1 MILIALGSNL
11 GSAEGTPAQTIAAAL
26 AALRA
31 NEIEPVRVSRFY
43 CSEAWP
49 DPADPPFVNAVAQI
63 TTELSP
69 AMLLGRLHSIE
80 RQFGRE
86 RANRNAPRTLD
97 LDILDY
103 DGRVEGGPPV
113 LPHPRMETRAFVLI
127 PMAEIAPD
135 WRHPISGQSVAKL
148 VVQLPA
154 GTKRPEPLPLG
165 DAGD

>member
-11 GSAEGTPAQTIAAAL
+11 GSAAGAPAQTIAAAL

-86 RANRNAPRTLD
+86 
-97 LDILDY
+97 
-103 DGRVEGGPPV
+103 
-113 LPHPRMETRAFVLI
+113 
-127 PMAEIAPD
+127 
-135 WRHPISGQSVAKL
+135 
-148 VVQLPA
+148 
-154 GTKRPEPLPLG
+154 
-165 DAGD
+165 

>member
-1 MILIALGSNL
+1 
-11 GSAEGTPAQTIAAAL
+11 
-26 AALRA
+26 
-31 NEIEPVRVSRFY
+31 
-43 CSEAWP
+43 
-49 DPADPPFVNAVAQI
+49 VAQV
-63 TTELSP
+63 TTRLSP
-69 AMLLGRLHSIE
+69 ATLLDALHSIE
-80 RQFGRE
+80 RRFGRKRE
-86 RANRNAPRTLD
+86 KRNAPRTLD